1 MFWWTL
7 IIVAA
12 IFLDQITKWLTV
24 IYLDLGES
32 FPLIDGVF
40 HFTYVQN
47 RGAAFGMLQDKR
59 WVFLII
65 SSITIVFMAVYLW
78 KSRKDSKLLCIAL
91 SMIIGGGIGNMID
104 RCILGYV
111 IDFLDFTLID
121 FAVFNVA
128 DSFVCIGVGLFI
140 LELILEMKKEL
151 KNGKEQADAD
161 N

>member
-1 MFWWTL
+1 MFVWTL
-7 IIVAA
+7 IIIAA

-24 IYLDLGES
+24 INLDLGES
-32 FPLIDGVF
+32 FPLIQDVF

-47 RGAAFGMLQDKR
+47 RGAAFGILKDHR
-59 WVFLII
+59 WVFLVI
-65 SSITIVFMAVYLW
+65 SSLAIVVMLIMLW
-78 KSRKDSKLLCIAL
+78 KSRKDSRLLCIAL

-111 IDFLDFTLID
+111 IDFLDFTLIN

-128 DSFVCIGVGLFI
+128 DSFVCVGVGLFI
-140 LELILEMKKEL
+140 LEIILELKKEIKDG
-151 KNGKEQADAD
+151 KNKADAD